1 MILTPEI
8 QSKLTP
14 KLKAVAEKVQALQQ
28 LTQATGFQTSRSQ
41 GKLLAQ
47 LSPDEL
53 VAVAQLLTS
62 AK

>member
-1 MILTPEI
+1 MTPVPDI
-8 QSKLTP
+8 QLKLTP
-14 KLKAVAEKVQALQQ
+14 QLKAIAEKVQALQQ

-53 VAVAQLLTS
+53 VVVARVLT

>member
-1 MILTPEI
+1 MTPIPEI
-8 QSKLTP
+8 QLTP
-14 KLKAVAEKVQALQQ
+14 KLAAIAEKVQALQQ

-53 VAVAQLLTS
+53 VDVARLLTRS
-62 AK
+62 K